1 MRTRATPGPPITDL
15 ATTVNL
21 IENTNDALLGK
32 ISPELRDGERELIR
46 VASDLSPDGH
56 YGTQW
61 VVVTNERVLVHT
73 NGNTPSDAP
82 VEVTPQGQMHITDW
96 QPSPPLE
103 IPIENVQRAR
113 TEPYVGGAS
122 LEIERKDEPTVS
134 IPYSKTLAEKFS
146 EVTRGIEQ
154 LRKGEDLYLKETLDR
169 THCSTCGKQLPE
181 RNGICPN
188 CISRFATLGRI
199 ANYMVPYKRHAIFL
213 AIASVATTVA
223 ELIPPKVTQW
233 MVDEV
238 FVPVA
243 EQPALLDDRA
253 SLLGVFVMA
262 LVGLRLLTWGAEW
275 LHGWTVTWLSA
286 RVTADIRSQLY
297 RRLELLSLQFYDK
310 RQVGQVMSRVTSD
323 TGRLQD
329 FLVDGLPYLIIN
341 SLMIFGILIA
351 LFSMSWK
358 LTLYILVPVPVIILW
373 GAIYWK
379 KMRLYFTK
387 WFQSWSNLMAR
398 VNEALTGIRVV
409 KAFAQEPREI
419 SVFENRNKDFTR
431 IGIRAEVLRG
441 IFFATMS
448 LLTGVGVMIV
458 WYFGGREVLDGELT
472 LGKLLA
478 FYSYMWLL
486 YGPLEWFG
494 MVNSWMTRA
503 FAGAERIF
511 EIIDTPPEAYE
522 DPDAQPMP
530 QIDGRVTFKNVTFGY
545 DKSKPVL
552 HEIDL
557 DIKPGEMIGL
567 VGKSGVGKTTTAN
580 LICRFYEVDR
590 GRIEIDG
597 VDINDIKLED
607 LRSQIGIVLQEPFLF
622 SGTIQDNI
630 GYGRPGASFEEII
643 EASIAANA
651 HEFIVGKPDGYDTV
665 IGERGATLSGGE
677 RQRVSLARAILH
689 NPKILIL
696 DEATSSVDVK
706 TEKRIQDAI
715 GNLVVGRTTVAIAHR
730 LSTLRNAHRLVVMDA
745 GRIVEMGTHE
755 ELMDKNGTF
764 ANLVKLQQEVAEIM
778 VVRE

>member
-1 MRTRATPGPPITDL
+1 MLERLRPDL
-15 ATTVNL
+15 APDET
-21 IENTNDALLGK
+21 
-32 ISPELRDGERELIR
+32 ELIR
-46 VASDLSPDGH
+46 VSSDLNPEGH
-56 YGTQW
+56 YGSQW
-61 VVVTNERVLVHT
+61 VVVTSDRVIVY
-73 NGNTPSDAP
+73 SDGRAP
-82 VEVTPQGQMHITDW
+82 EGALPVVTEQGQMQYPDW
-96 QPSPPLE
+96 VPSE
-103 IPIENVQRAR
+103 RVDIPIDEILRAR

-122 LEIERKDEPTVS
+122 LHIERKDKPTVS
-134 IPYSKTLAEKFS
+134 VPYSKTLAEKFS

-154 LRKGEDLYLKETLDR
+154 LRRGQDLYLKETLDK
-169 THCSTCGKQLPE
+169 THCSKCGKQLPE
-181 RNGICPN
+181 RNGICPV

-199 ANYMVPYKRHAIFL
+199 ADYLMPYKKHAIL
-213 AIASVATTVA
+213 LGVASVATTAA
-223 ELIPPKVTQW
+223 ELIPPLVTER

-238 FVPVA
+238 FVPIA
-243 EQPALLDDRA
+243 EASGLFEDRL
-253 SLLGVFVMA
+253 SLLGLYV
-262 LVGLRLLTWGAEW
+262 LVLIGLRLVTWGAEW

-297 RRLELLSLQFYDK
+297 KRLELLSLQFYDK

-341 SLMIFGILIA
+341 GLMLFGILIA
-351 LFSMSWK
+351 LLSMSWK
-358 LTLYILVPVPVIILW
+358 LTLYVLIPVPVIVLW
-373 GAIYWK
+373 GVYYWK

-398 VNEALTGIRVV
+398 VNEALTGIRIV

-419 SVFENRNKDFTR
+419 AVFENRNKDFTR
-431 IGIRAEVLRG
+431 LAVKAEINRG

-448 LLTGVGVMIV
+448 LLTSVGVMIV
-458 WYFGGREVLDGELT
+458 WFFGGKEVLDGELT

-478 FYSYMWLL
+478 FYSYMHLL

-511 EIIDTPPEAYE
+511 EIIDTPSERYQ
-522 DPDAQPMP
+522 DPNAKPMP
-530 QIDGRVTFKNVTFGY
+530 DIKGRITFKNVTFGY

-557 DIKPGEMIGL
+557 DIQAGEMIGL
-567 VGKSGVGKTTTAN
+567 VGKSGVGKSTTAN

-597 VDINDIKLED
+597 VDINDIRLED

-622 SGTIQDNI
+622 SGTIQENI
-630 GYGRPGASFEEII
+630 GYGRPGASFEDIV
-643 EASIAANA
+643 EAAIAANA
-651 HEFIVGKPDGYDTV
+651 HEFIVGKPDGYDSV

-706 TEKRIQDAI
+706 TEKKIQEAI
-715 GNLVVGRTTVAIAHR
+715 SNLVVGRTTVAIAHR
-730 LSTLRNAHRLVVMDA
+730 LSTLRNANRLVVMDA
-745 GRIVEMGTHE
+745 GRIVEVGTHE
-755 ELMDKNGTF
+755 ELMDNNGVF
-764 ANLVKLQQEVAEIM
+764 ANLVRLQQEVAEIIA
-778 VVRE
+778 VRE